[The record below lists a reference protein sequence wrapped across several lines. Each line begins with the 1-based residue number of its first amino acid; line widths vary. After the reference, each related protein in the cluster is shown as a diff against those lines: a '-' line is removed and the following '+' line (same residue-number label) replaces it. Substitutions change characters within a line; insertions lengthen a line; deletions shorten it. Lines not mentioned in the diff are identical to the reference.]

1 MSSFVCFIIGVGS
14 GGGGGGRGGRGG
26 RGGGGREGYSPP
38 LWTVGGSAPS
48 HFYE

>member
-14 GGGGGGRGGRGG
+14 GGGGGG
-26 RGGGGREGYSPP
+26 GGGGVAGRARAPP